1 MKRITC
7 HILAL
12 LMILALPLVLPLN
25 TYATSTTI
33 TVEVP
38 EPSYELQITPDFD
51 LGYKA
56 KGADIGL
63 PTITNASGFQ
73 EGSGLKVSISHTGA
87 FTCPEASTTIP
98 FTFSL
103 PSSEEF
109 DAGTFPE
116 WNSGDYLYFYYV
128 EGGSVSN
135 EGCKITGEKPMTMWL
150 TIADGAW
157 DTLLPGKYATTITYD
172 VAYIYP

>member
-1 MKRITC
+1 MKRILC
-7 HILAL
+7 CLLAL
-12 LMILALPLVLPLN
+12 LLTLSLPL
-25 TYATSTTI
+25 AASADSTTI

-38 EPSYELQITPDFD
+38 TPSYELVITPDFD
-51 LGYKA
+51 LGYKD

-63 PTITNASGFQ
+63 PTIVNASGFQ

-87 FTCPEASTTIP
+87 FTCAEASTAIP

-103 PSSEEF
+103 PTVTEF

-116 WNSGDYLYFYYV
+116 WNSGDCLYFYYV
-128 EGGSVSN
+128 DGGSVTQ
-135 EGCKITGEKPMTMWL
+135 EGCKITGEKPITMWL

-157 DTLLPGKYATTITYD
+157 DNLLPGKYATTITYD

>member
-1 MKRITC
+1 MKRISC
-7 HILAL
+7 CL
-12 LMILALPLVLPLN
+12 LTLLLTLSFMLILPLS
-25 TYATSTTI
+25 ASADSTTI

-38 EPSYELQITPDFD
+38 TPSYELVITPDFD
-51 LGYKA
+51 LEYKA

-63 PTITNASGFQ
+63 PTITNASGFR
-73 EGSGLKVSISHTGA
+73 EGSGLQVSISHTGV

-103 PSSEEF
+103 PTAAEF
-109 DAGTFPE
+109 DAGAFPA
-116 WNSGDYLYFYYV
+116 WNSGDCLYFYYT
-128 EGGSVSN
+128 EGGSVTQ
-135 EGCKITGEKPMTMWL
+135 EGCKITGEKPVTMWL

-157 DTLLPGKYATTITYD
+157 DNLLPGKYATTITYN